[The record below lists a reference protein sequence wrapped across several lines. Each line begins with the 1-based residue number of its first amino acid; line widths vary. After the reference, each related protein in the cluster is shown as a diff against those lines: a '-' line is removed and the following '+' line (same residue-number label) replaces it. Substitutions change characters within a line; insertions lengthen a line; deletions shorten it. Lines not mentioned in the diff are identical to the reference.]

1 MIDSEDAAETWTE
14 ISGIGQTDFHAI
26 QPSGEAIVAGV
37 FQASAAS
44 VST

>member
-14 ISGIGQTDFHAI
+14 ISGLGQTDFHAI

-37 FQASAAS
+37 FQAAAAS